1 MNKRLYII
9 LSVLLAVFLVTAS
22 VFAVGTISEKRETIS
37 NLRSTQLEEINRL
50 KSSCFYDEA
59 IEAVGESDLKK
70 EDKEALCVEIHDLKS
85 KLKKYEGEVYH
96 IFTHSLIVYP
106 ELAFDNDYKHE
117 GYDLWMVTVKE
128 FKGILEEM
136 YQRGYI
142 LYDIRELIEKD
153 ENGKIKKKDIYLPE
167 GKIPF
172 VYSVDDI
179 CYYEYMKNDG
189 FATKLVIDEN
199 GEISTVVPDKDGVE
213 QITRDGDVVPI
224 IDDFVKEHPDFSY
237 RGAKGVLAVTGYEG
251 ILGYRFPDS
260 EGDEY
265 EKALREVAPVVEK
278 LKENGWVFASHSYT
292 HNNYF
297 KDLTVTMAQMEY
309 DSSKWDRLIKKA
321 TGDTNIYI
329 SPFGYT
335 MNQEDERYRYL
346 IETFDFDIFCP
357 VGGTLGTKY
366 YDDNIVM
373 GRYAVDGLSL
383 KHSKKLLSKF
393 FDCDLIKDNARGW

>member
-1 MNKRLYII
+1 MNKRLYIM

-153 ENGKIKKKDIYLPE
+153 ENGKIRKKIFIFLR
-167 GKIPF
+167 GKF
-172 VYSVDDI
+172 
-179 CYYEYMKNDG
+179 
-189 FATKLVIDEN
+189 
-199 GEISTVVPDKDGVE
+199 
-213 QITRDGDVVPI
+213 
-224 IDDFVKEHPDFSY
+224 
-237 RGAKGVLAVTGYEG
+237 
-251 ILGYRFPDS
+251 
-260 EGDEY
+260 
-265 EKALREVAPVVEK
+265 
-278 LKENGWVFASHSYT
+278 
-292 HNNYF
+292 
-297 KDLTVTMAQMEY
+297 
-309 DSSKWDRLIKKA
+309 
-321 TGDTNIYI
+321 
-329 SPFGYT
+329 
-335 MNQEDERYRYL
+335 
-346 IETFDFDIFCP
+346 
-357 VGGTLGTKY
+357 
-366 YDDNIVM
+366 
-373 GRYAVDGLSL
+373 
-383 KHSKKLLSKF
+383 LLF
-393 FDCDLIKDNARGW
+393 IR